1 VLLLYLKLRRNIIVE
16 EEVKSLREENDKLR
30 YEIYELKKQI
40 QKPMNDRQS
49 EIDNLKSIIKT
60 MSKFI

>member
-1 VLLLYLKLRRNIIVE
+1 ME
-16 EEVKSLREENDKLR
+16 EEIKRLREENDKLR
-30 YEIYELKKQI
+30 YEIYELKKQM

-49 EIDNLKSIIKT
+49 EIDNLKLIIKT

>member
-1 VLLLYLKLRRNIIVE
+1 MLLLYLKLRKNIIVE
-16 EEVKSLREENDKLR
+16 EEIKRLREENDKLR
-30 YEIYELKKQI
+30 YEIYELKKQM